1 MSISS
6 WILPSLPLF
15 PPISTESSNQDIR
28 FLNKSKSI
36 LKSIKSLKDGEEL
49 TVTFGK
55 DRYDNKPR
63 EFRIKCYKNFRGDDF
78 HYAIWETKGL
88 GGMNIDKIGRT
99 TMKGYTFDMMSQKTT
114 YTFPL
119 YKMKIVK

>member
-1 MSISS
+1 MKYS
-6 WILPSLPLF
+6 
-15 PPISTESSNQDIR
+15 DK
-28 FLNKSKSI
+28 LNKSKEVLDSMY
-36 LKSIKSLKDGEEL
+36 SLKDGEEL

-63 EFRIKCYKNFRGDDF
+63 EFRIKCYKNYNNDGF
-78 HYAIWETKGL
+78 HYSIWESKGL
-88 GGMNIDKIGRT
+88 GGMNIKIGRT

-114 YTFPL
+114 YVFPL

>member
-1 MSISS
+1 MKYS
-6 WILPSLPLF
+6 
-15 PPISTESSNQDIR
+15 DK
-28 FLNKSKSI
+28 LNKSKSI

-99 TMKGYTFDMMSQKTT
+99 TMKGNTFDMMSQKTT

-119 YKMKIVK
+119 YEMSVVKYTHK

>member
-1 MSISS
+1 MKYSDK
-6 WILPSLPLF
+6 LY
-15 PPISTESSNQDIR
+15 
-28 FLNKSKSI
+28 KSKEVLDSMY
-36 LKSIKSLKDGEEL
+36 SLKDGEEL

-114 YTFPL
+114 YAFPL

>member
-1 MSISS
+1 MT
-6 WILPSLPLF
+6 LKC
-15 PPISTESSNQDIR
+15 Q
-28 FLNKSKSI
+28 FLVLTNRRRVEFQMKQKISKSI
-36 LKSIKSLKDGEEL
+36 LDSIYSLKDGEHL
-49 TVTFGK
+49 TVTYGK

-114 YTFPL
+114 YVFPL

>member
-1 MSISS
+1 MKYS
-6 WILPSLPLF
+6 
-15 PPISTESSNQDIR
+15 DK
-28 FLNKSKSI
+28 LNKSKNV
-36 LKSIKSLKDGEEL
+36 LNSIKSLKDGEEL
-49 TVTFGK
+49 TVTYGT
-55 DRYDNKPR
+55 DRYNKEPR

-114 YTFPL
+114 MYFL
-119 YKMKIVK
+119 YIR